1 MRIELVDERGEEVV
15 EDWWH
20 HHLPLLRTFPSLL
33 TVDLLVP
40 RELRYYAPQ
49 YIDDAYFG
57 EKCDKEKGVRIV
69 AMGSGEWVDGETAG
83 VYADWVE
90 SGGGKME
97 EDMTRVVE
105 WDVDEGTRR
114 ERMDD
119 VKALEM
125 PRPRVRLDYP

>member
-1 MRIELVDERGEEVV
+1 
-15 EDWWH
+15 
-20 HHLPLLRTFPSLL
+20 
-33 TVDLLVP
+33 
-40 RELRYYAPQ
+40 
-49 YIDDAYFG
+49 
-57 EKCDKEKGVRIV
+57 
-69 AMGSGEWVDGETAG
+69 MGSGEWVDGETAG

-90 SGGGKME
+90 SGGGEME

-114 ERMDD
+114 ERLDD